1 MPVVENA
8 ASAPAAP
15 APKTAADYQN
25 AVTKQLNEK
34 NALDKAPPVAP
45 AAAPADVKPEAKPP
59 ADVKPEDAPS
69 PTIKASLEKLAERSK
84 ALREREERIKPFE
97 TLSRIVDPMKLER
110 AVVARD
116 PLAVLESLGMRYE
129 DVVDRVLSQ
138 QPKTKGGVKVVEES
152 PTDDIVQQLK
162 ATQEKL
168 EKLEREREEER
179 IRNAHQSVVER
190 ATKLLDAQKFPFAS
204 KFGQEA
210 VEEAITMLM
219 DYQKQ
224 TGGNLPAESFE
235 ENIQLA
241 LAHVEEKHRKT
252 AERYGVLTSG
262 TATRSV
268 KTEDEAPVTP
278 RGEANGQTTL
288 SSSLAAPAM
297 GGTAPKT
304 DADYQA
310 MAIAQLR
317 KLQQG

>member
-8 ASAPAAP
+8 APAPAAP

-34 NALDKAPPVAP
+34 NAAVKPEAPPSPPVEAKPEAKAPPV
-45 AAAPADVKPEAKPP
+45 E
-59 ADVKPEDAPS
+59 VKPEDAPS
-69 PTIKASLEKLAERSK
+69 PTIKASLEKLAEKSK

-97 TLSRIVDPMKLER
+97 TLSRIVDPTKLER
-110 AVVARD
+110 AVVSRD

-138 QPKTKGGVKVVEES
+138 QPKSKDGVKVVDEK
-152 PTDDIVQQLK
+152 PADDIVSQLK

-179 IRNAHQSVVER
+179 LRSAHQSVLER
-190 ATKLLDAQKFPFAS
+190 ATKLLDAEKFPFSS
-204 KFGQEA
+204 KFGSEA
-210 VEEAITMLM
+210 VEEAITVLT
-219 DYQKQ
+219 DYQQ
-224 TGGNLPAESFE
+224 RTGGKLPAETFE

-262 TATRSV
+262 TPTRSV
-268 KTEDEAPVTP
+268 KPEDEAPVTP

-288 SSSLAAPAM
+288 SSSLAAPAT

>member
-1 MPVVENA
+1 MSVVENA
-8 ASAPAAP
+8 APAPAAP

-34 NALDKAPPVAP
+34 NASDKTPPVAP
-45 AAAPADVKPEAKPP
+45 AAPPAEVKPAAPP
-59 ADVKPEDAPS
+59 AAEVKPEDAPS

-138 QPKTKGGVKVVEES
+138 QPPKTKDGVKVVEES

-162 ATQEKL
+162 AKL

-179 IRNAHQSVVER
+179 VRNAHQSVVER

-210 VEEAITMLM
+210 VEEAIMVLM
-219 DYQKQ
+219 DYEEQ
-224 TGGNLPAESFE
+224 TGGRLPAESFE

-241 LAHVEEKHRKT
+241 LAHVEERHKKT

-262 TATRSV
+262 TAMRSV